1 MWRYTFQPRRIDVSE
16 HSHVCGF
23 DLPDAPTEQAKL
35 QGCGFRWTHDNDKM
49 STKAES
55 TLAHFCPAC
64 GAGVWTSHYN
74 EANRALRLWMF
85 ELQKGLLEEAL
96 LILPS
101 RDENRYAEDRRYL
114 AEITKILA
122 DERSVK

>member
-1 MWRYTFQPRRIDVSE
+1 
-16 HSHVCGF
+16 
-23 DLPDAPTEQAKL
+23 
-35 QGCGFRWTHDNDKM
+35 
-49 STKAES
+49 
-55 TLAHFCPAC
+55 
-64 GAGVWTSHYN
+64 
-74 EANRALRLWMF
+74 MF